1 MMVQE
6 MDGGDVV
13 NETSVGCTGS
23 EQAAMSTSESL
34 SVPK

>member
-13 NETSVGCTGS
+13 NETSEAVQGS
-23 EQAAMSTSESL
+23 EQAAMSTSGSL
-34 SVPK
+34 SVSE